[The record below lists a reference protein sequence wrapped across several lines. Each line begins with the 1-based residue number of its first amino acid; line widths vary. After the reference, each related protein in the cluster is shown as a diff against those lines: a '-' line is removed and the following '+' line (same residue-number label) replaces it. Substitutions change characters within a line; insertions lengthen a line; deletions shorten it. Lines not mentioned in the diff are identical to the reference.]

1 MATLTAIPTNK
12 TMSMGASSQYGS
24 TTITWTAPKL
34 PDGSTVISCILT
46 GTIRSSNTV
55 TGIVINNQTVS
66 TSTGPFSVDLGNTVS
81 SSVDVTVTKPRG
93 AYTTVTFAN
102 MTYTVTY
109 EEPTLSVTSIS
120 LDSTASVMAG
130 NTITLQATLNPSNAN
145 NYNLVWSSDNSNVTL
160 NPNGTSCTVTGAT
173 VGSSVVTITDSIS
186 SNSASCTVTII
197 PKVYTVRFLDLDN
210 NVLKTE
216 TVEEGQSATPPDV
229 PLVNGYLFTS
239 WNTDY
244 GNITANT
251 DVRAQYVQEFGVP
264 ANNIMPLFTNDSWDS
279 WSATDWQR
287 KDSSVSLKCTD
298 AWANIFIPYPTDW
311 CDKKIFISFSNIS
324 TNTTVLVQNISTI
337 NNALYLDSNTTSGSV
352 NIPSSES
359 SNYYIKVQCGDY
371 ATNIYVTDLYAAFA
385 YTITASS
392 NVGGSISPNGET
404 VVPENGSKSYRISA
418 NRGYGIKDVLI
429 DGVSQGA
436 IKSYTFTN
444 VNSDHTIEVIFEPV
458 PTVVAAIEKNK
469 MHAIGLIEGESNMS
483 LDINGLHV
491 AKVYEDLAEDESI
504 YLDENGILHVYEF
517 LLDLVDSEYEIKYI
531 DNNEELITNGIDFA
545 YAEANESV
553 VISNINITYDT
564 NNENLIVGDNNG

>member
-1 MATLTAIPTNK
+1 MATLTAIPADK
-12 TMSMGASSQYGS
+12 TISMNRFNQYGT
-24 TTITWTAPKL
+24 TTITWTAPEL
-34 PDGSTVISCILT
+34 PAGSTEISCILT
-46 GTIRSSNTV
+46 GTATPSNTI
-55 TGIVINNQTVS
+55 TGITIGDQLINAS
-66 TSTGPFSVDLGNTVS
+66 GGPFSVNLGNTIS
-81 SSVDVTVTKPRG
+81 SSVSVTVTKSKR
-93 AYTTVTFAN
+93 ASITVTFTD
-102 MTYTVTY
+102 MTYTVTCKV
-109 EEPTLSVTSIS
+109 PVTSIS
-120 LDSTASVMAG
+120 LDSTTSVMVG
-130 NTITLQATLNPSNAN
+130 NTITLQATLNPSNAD

-186 SNSASCTVTII
+186 GNSASCTVTVI

-229 PLVNGYLFTS
+229 PPINGYLFTS

-251 DVRAQYVQEFGVP
+251 DVKAQYVQEFGVP

-298 AWANIFIPYPTDW
+298 AWGNIFIPYPTDW
-311 CDKKIFISFSNIS
+311 CDKTIFISFSNIS
-324 TNTTVLVQNISTI
+324 TNATILVQNISTI
-337 NNALYLDSNTTSGSV
+337 NNALHLDSNTTSGSV

-392 NVGGSISPNGET
+392 NVGGSISPDRET

-418 NRGYGIKDVLI
+418 NIGYGIKDVLI

-444 VNSDHTIEVIFEPV
+444 VNSDHTIEVVFEPV

-491 AKVYEDLAEDESI
+491 VEIYEDLAEGESI
-504 YLDENGILHVYEF
+504 YLDENGILHVYEIIE
-517 LLDLVDSEYEIKYI
+517 DL
-531 DNNEELITNGIDFA
+531 
-545 YAEANESV
+545 ES
-553 VISNINITYDT
+553 
-564 NNENLIVGDNNG
+564 

>member
-1 MATLTAIPTNK
+1 MATLTAIPADK
-12 TMSMGASSQYGS
+12 TISMNRFNQYGT

-34 PDGSTVISCILT
+34 PAGSTEISCILT
-46 GTIRSSNTV
+46 GTATPSNTI
-55 TGIVINNQTVS
+55 TGITINNQLVS
-66 TSTGPFSVDLGNTVS
+66 TSGGSFSVDLGNTVS
-81 SSVDVTVTKPRG
+81 SSVTVTVTKLRG
-93 AYTTVTFAN
+93 TATTVTFTD
-102 MTYTVTY
+102 MTYTVTCKV
-109 EEPTLSVTSIS
+109 PVTSIS
-120 LDSTASVMAG
+120 LDSTASVMVG
-130 NTITLQATLNPSNAN
+130 NIITLQATLNPSNAD
-145 NYNLVWSSDNSNVTL
+145 NYNLVWSSNNSNITL

-186 SNSASCTVTII
+186 GNSASCTVTVT
-197 PKVYTVRFLDLDN
+197 PKVYTVRFLDLNN

-216 TVEEGQSATPPDV
+216 TIEEGGSATPPDV
-229 PLVNGYLFTS
+229 SLVNGYLFTS

-298 AWANIFIPYPTDW
+298 AWGNIFIPYPTDW
-311 CDKKIFISFSNIS
+311 CDKKIFISFSNIN

-392 NVGGSISPNGET
+392 NVGGSISPDRET

-418 NRGYGIKDVLI
+418 NIGYGIKDVLI

-436 IKSYTFTN
+436 IRSYTFTN

-469 MHAIGLIEGESNMS
+469 MHAIGLIEGESNVS

-491 AKVYEDLAEDESI
+491 VKVYEDLAEDESI
-504 YLDENGILHVYEF
+504 YLDENGILHVYKF

-553 VISNINITYDT
+553 VISNKNITYDT
-564 NNENLIVGDNNG
+564 NNENLIIGDNNG

>member
-46 GTIRSSNTV
+46 GTIRSSNTI

-93 AYTTVTFAN
+93 DYTTVIFAN
-102 MTYTVTY
+102 MKYTVTY
-109 EEPTLSVTSIS
+109 KEPTLPVTSIS
-120 LDSTASVMAG
+120 LDSTASIMVG
-130 NTITLQATLNPSNAN
+130 NTITLQATLNPLNAN

-160 NPNGTSCTVTGAT
+160 NPNDTSCTVTGAT
-173 VGSSVVTITDSIS
+173 VGSSVVTTTDSIS
-186 SNSASCTVTII
+186 GNSASCTVTVTS
-197 PKVYTVRFLDLDN
+197 KVYTVRFLDLDN

-229 PLVNGYLFTS
+229 PPINGYLFTS
-239 WNTDY
+239 WNIDY

-251 DVRAQYVQEFGVP
+251 DVKAQYVQEFGVP

-279 WSATDWQR
+279 WGATDWQR
-287 KDSSVSLKCTD
+287 KDSSISLKCTD
-298 AWANIFIPYPTDW
+298 AWGNIFIPYPTDW
-311 CDKKIFISFSNIS
+311 CDKTIFISFSNIS

-337 NNALYLDSNTTSGSV
+337 SNALYLDSNTTSGSV

-392 NVGGSISPNGET
+392 NVGGSISPDRET

-418 NRGYGIKDVLI
+418 NIGYGIKDVLI
-429 DGVSQGA
+429 DGVSQGP
-436 IKSYTFTN
+436 ITSYTFTN

-491 AKVYEDLAEDESI
+491 VKVYEDLAEDESI
-504 YLDENGILHVYEF
+504 YLDENGVLHVYEF

-553 VISNINITYDT
+553 VISIKNITYDT
-564 NNENLIVGDNNG
+564 NNENLIIGDNNG

>member
-1 MATLTAIPTNK
+1 MATLTVIPTNK
-12 TMSMGASSQYGS
+12 TMLMSSGSQYGS

-46 GTIRSSNTV
+46 GIARSNNTI
-55 TGIVINNQTVS
+55 TGIVINNQTIS
-66 TSTGPFSVDLGNTVS
+66 TSGGSFSIDLGNTVS
-81 SSVDVTVTKPRG
+81 SSVDVTVTKPKG
-93 AYTTVTFAN
+93 AYTTVIFTN
-102 MTYTVTY
+102 MKYTVTY
-109 EEPTLSVTSIS
+109 KEPTLPVTSIS
-120 LDSTASVMAG
+120 LDSTASIMVG
-130 NTITLQATLNPSNAN
+130 NTITLQATLNPLNAN

-160 NPNGTSCTVTGAT
+160 NPNDTSCTVTGAT
-173 VGSSVVTITDSIS
+173 IGSSVVTITDSIS
-186 SNSASCTVTII
+186 GNSASCTVTVI

-251 DVRAQYVQEFGVP
+251 DIKAQYVQEFGVP

-287 KDSSVSLKCTD
+287 KDSSISLKCTD
-298 AWANIFIPYPTDW
+298 AWGNIFIPYPTNW
-311 CDKKIFISFSNIS
+311 CDKTIFISFSNIS

-337 NNALYLDSNTTSGSV
+337 NNALYLNSNTTSGSV
-352 NIPSSES
+352 NIPSSEN

-418 NRGYGIKDVLI
+418 NIGYGIKDVLI
-429 DGVSQGA
+429 DGVSQGP
-436 IKSYTFTN
+436 ITSYTFTN

-491 AKVYEDLAEDESI
+491 VKVYEDLAEDESI
-504 YLDENGILHVYEF
+504 YLDENGILHVYKF
-517 LLDLVDSEYEIKYI
+517 LLDLVDSGYEIKYI
-531 DNNEELITNGIDFA
+531 DDNEELIINGIDFA

-553 VISNINITYDT
+553 VISIKNITYDT
-564 NNENLIVGDNNG
+564 NNENLIIGDNNG

>member
-359 SNYYIKVQCGDY
+359 SNYYIKIQCGDY

>member
-1 MATLTAIPTNK
+1 MATLTAIPTDK
-12 TMSMGASSQYGS
+12 IMSMSASSQYGS
-24 TTITWTAPKL
+24 TTITWTAPEL
-34 PDGSTVISCILT
+34 PDGSTEISCILT
-46 GTIRSSNTV
+46 GTATFSNTI

-66 TSTGPFSVDLGNTVS
+66 TSGGSFSVDLGNTVS
-81 SSVDVTVTKPRG
+81 SSVDVTVTKPKG
-93 AYTTVTFAN
+93 TVTTVTFID
-102 MTYTVTY
+102 MIYTVTCKV
-109 EEPTLSVTSIS
+109 PVTSIS
-120 LDSTASVMAG
+120 LDSTASVMVG
-130 NTITLQATLNPSNAN
+130 NTITLQAILNPSNAD
-145 NYNLVWSSDNSNVTL
+145 NYNLVWSSDNSNITL
-160 NPNGTSCTVTGAT
+160 NPNGTSCTVTGTT
-173 VGSSVVTITDSIS
+173 VGSSVITIADSIS
-186 SNSASCTVTII
+186 GNSASCTVTVI

-216 TVEEGQSATPPDV
+216 TVEEGQSATSPDV

-251 DVRAQYVQEFGVP
+251 DVKAQYVQEFGVP
-264 ANNIMPLFTNDSWDS
+264 ANNIMPLFTNDSWDN

-298 AWANIFIPYPTDW
+298 VWGNIFIPYPTDW
-311 CDKKIFISFSNIS
+311 CDKTIFINFSNIS
-324 TNTTVLVQNISTI
+324 TSATVLVQNISTI

-418 NRGYGIKDVLI
+418 NIGYGIKDVLI

-436 IKSYTFTN
+436 ITSYTFTN

-491 AKVYEDLAEDESI
+491 VKVYEDLAEDESI
-504 YLDENGILHVYEF
+504 YLDENGVLHVYEF

-531 DNNEELITNGIDFA
+531 DDNEELITNGIDFA

-564 NNENLIVGDNNG
+564 NNENLIIGDNNG

>member
-46 GTIRSSNTV
+46 GTIRSSNTI

-93 AYTTVTFAN
+93 DYTTVTFAN
-102 MTYTVTY
+102 MKYTVTY
-109 EEPTLSVTSIS
+109 EEPTLPVTSIS
-120 LDSTASVMAG
+120 LDSTASVIVG

-160 NPNGTSCTVTGAT
+160 NPNSTSCTVTGAT
-173 VGSSVVTITDSIS
+173 VGSSVITITDSIS
-186 SNSASCTVTII
+186 GNSASCTVTVTS
-197 PKVYTVRFLDLDN
+197 KVYTVRFLDLDN

-239 WNTDY
+239 WNTNY

-264 ANNIMPLFTNDSWDS
+264 ANNIMPLFTNNSWDS
-279 WSATDWQR
+279 WSTTDWQR
-287 KDSSVSLKCTD
+287 KDSSISLKCTD
-298 AWANIFIPYPTDW
+298 AWGNIFIPYPTDW

-392 NVGGSISPNGET
+392 NVGGSISHNGET

-491 AKVYEDLAEDESI
+491 VKVYEDLAEDESI
-504 YLDENGILHVYEF
+504 YLDENGVLHVYEF

-564 NNENLIVGDNNG
+564 NNENLIIGDNNG

>member
-1 MATLTAIPTNK
+1 MVTLTAIPTDK
-12 TMSMGASSQYGS
+12 IMSMSENSQYGS

-34 PDGSTVISCILT
+34 PDGSTEISCILT
-46 GTIRSSNTV
+46 GTIRSSNTI
-55 TGIVINNQTVS
+55 TGVVINNQTVS
-66 TSTGPFSVDLGNTVS
+66 TSDGSFSVDLGNTVS
-81 SSVDVTVTKPRG
+81 SSVDVTVTKPIG
-93 AYTTVTFAN
+93 TATTVTFTD

-109 EEPTLSVTSIS
+109 EEPTLPVTSIS
-120 LDSTASVMAG
+120 LDSTASVMMG

-145 NYNLVWSSDNSNVTL
+145 NYNLVWSSDNSNVAL

-173 VGSSVVTITDSIS
+173 VGSSIVTITDSIS
-186 SNSASCTVTII
+186 GNSASCTVTVT

-216 TVEEGQSATPPDV
+216 TIEEGGSATPPNV

-264 ANNIMPLFTNDSWDS
+264 ANSIMPLFTNDSWDS

-298 AWANIFIPYPTDW
+298 AWGNIFIPYPTDW
-311 CDKKIFISFSNIS
+311 CDKTIFISFSNIS
-324 TNTTVLVQNISTI
+324 TNATVLVQNISAI

-359 SNYYIKVQCGDY
+359 SNYHIKVQCGDY

-392 NVGGSISPNGET
+392 NVGGSISPDGET

-418 NRGYGIKDVLI
+418 NIGYGIKDVLI

-436 IKSYTFTN
+436 ITSYTFTN
-444 VNSDHTIEVIFEPV
+444 INSDHTIEVVFEPV
-458 PTVVAAIEKNK
+458 PTVVAAIENNIFYAINVFEGYSEFSIGPDGVYLNK
-469 MHAIGLIEGESNMS
+469 IS
-483 LDINGLHV
+483 
-491 AKVYEDLAEDESI
+491 KDLNENESI
-504 YLDENGILHVYEF
+504 YLDSNYTLHVFNFIKE
-517 LLDLVDSEYEIKYI
+517 DL
-531 DNNEELITNGIDFA
+531 
-545 YAEANESV
+545 
-553 VISNINITYDT
+553 
-564 NNENLIVGDNNG
+564 